1 VKTRTM
7 MLAAVLALLLL
18 AVAAVASGC
27 GSTPSEDDG
36 VAALDNASDTT
47 SETEEDDD
55 GNENQDP
62 EEAALAWAKCMR
74 RNGVDVPDPQFDEGR
89 LTIRAGG
96 RGRRLDDT
104 ESEKFQKAQKECGEP
119 FGRGG
124 GPPISDEEREEL
136 QEAMLAFAKCMRE
149 HGVDMPDPEFSGQ
162 GGGVR
167 FRAGGPGSGVDPN
180 GATFRKAEEA
190 CGDILEDARPGGGG
204 VERSRGG
211 DSE

>member
-1 VKTRTM
+1 MKTRTT

-27 GSTPSEDDG
+27 GSTSSGDDG

-47 SETEEDDD
+47 SETEDDAVAD
-55 GNENQDP
+55 ENEDP

-74 RNGVDVPDPQFDEGR
+74 KQGVDVPDPQFDNGR
-89 LTIRAGG
+89 LTIRAGA
-96 RGRRLDDT
+96 RGRRLDNI
-104 ESEKFQKAQKECGEP
+104 ESEKFQKAQEECGEP
-119 FGRGG
+119 FGRAG

-167 FRAGGPGSGVDPN
+167 FRAGGRGAGVDPN
-180 GATFRKAEEA
+180 GATFREAEEA
-190 CGDILEDARPGGGG
+190 CGDILEDARPAGGRLGRSTGG
-204 VERSRGG
+204 E
-211 DSE
+211 SE